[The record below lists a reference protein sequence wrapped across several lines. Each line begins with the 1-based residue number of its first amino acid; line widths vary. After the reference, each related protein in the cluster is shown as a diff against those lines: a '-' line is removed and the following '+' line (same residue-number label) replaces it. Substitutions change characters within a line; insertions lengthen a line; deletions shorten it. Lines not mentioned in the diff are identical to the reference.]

1 MAEVSS
7 FTLHNAQGSCGCFFA
22 TLLLLLQV
30 VAIVKCCSSFISVAV
45 VALLLFYFVAVI
57 VIVFGLSVPVAVK
70 LQLLLNKCH
79 ITCA

>member
-22 TLLLLLQV
+22 TLLLLLLLLQV

-45 VALLLFYFVAVI
+45 IVVAF
-57 VIVFGLSVPVAVK
+57 FGHCAPVAVK

>member
-22 TLLLLLQV
+22 TLLLLLLQV

-45 VALLLFYFVAVI
+45 V
-57 VIVFGLSVPVAVK
+57 VIVFVVDAFFGHCAPVAVK

>member
-22 TLLLLLQV
+22 TLLLLLLQV

-45 VALLLFYFVAVI
+45 I
-57 VIVFGLSVPVAVK
+57 VIVFVVVAFFELCAPVVVK